1 MSFIKSMKN
10 KECNSAIKRV
20 FKNIDITKINN
31 FINSVEFITENRKE
45 FYKNIINQ
53 RYNIIK
59 EVYNKIK

>member
-1 MSFIKSMKN
+1 MINF
-10 KECNSAIKRV
+10 
-20 FKNIDITKINN
+20 TKINN